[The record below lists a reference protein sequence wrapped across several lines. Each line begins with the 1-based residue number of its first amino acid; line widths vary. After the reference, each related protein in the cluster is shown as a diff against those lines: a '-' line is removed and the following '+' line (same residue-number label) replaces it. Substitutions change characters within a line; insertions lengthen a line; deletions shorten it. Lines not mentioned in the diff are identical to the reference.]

1 MMIDDDAGGVKGT
14 CMKTCDGRMVDE
26 PCTRKG
32 FLENRWIQRWLA
44 THVFQWM
51 VIFYMDFN
59 NVYVCRYKKMNEDE
73 DK

>member
-32 FLENRWIQRWLA
+32 FLEN
-44 THVFQWM
+44 
-51 VIFYMDFN
+51 
-59 NVYVCRYKKMNEDE
+59 
-73 DK
+73 